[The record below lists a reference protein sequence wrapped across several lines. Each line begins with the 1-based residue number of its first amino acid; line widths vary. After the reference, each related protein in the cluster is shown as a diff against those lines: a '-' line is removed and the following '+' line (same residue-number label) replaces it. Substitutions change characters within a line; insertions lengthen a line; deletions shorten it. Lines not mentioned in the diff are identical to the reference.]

1 MKKYPGKNSQS
12 IPADRIICKNKD
24 WINCAS
30 VTDRVLLGVQ
40 NFRSAPHFFDVQT
53 LPCEKGAN
61 DIYENKIYTDF
72 QIML

>member
-1 MKKYPGKNSQS
+1 MKKYSGKNSQS
-12 IPADRIICKNKD
+12 SPAEGNICKNKD
-24 WINCAS
+24 WINCAPD
-30 VTDRVLLGVQ
+30 TDRALLGVQ

-61 DIYENKIYTDF
+61 DIHENKIYTDF